1 MNEEA
6 RTTSLMEIR
15 EFLGNHQ
22 YDAAPWDNQKRV
34 VDQLYDALNE
44 KRDDLLFWTDLKSL
58 VRRLEDRRF
67 DQTIFSNST
76 AFQNAT
82 LDQLLDD
89 LRRSLGD
96 GDGGSSGGNN
106 SDIKRWAKKSISA
119 TALFSFLLLG
129 VAVGCNEDDGDD
141 KDSAL
146 CAEAEDERLTGQ
158 EGEVFC
164 DLVDIIRNADIP
176 SVTKMELLECL
187 PELDATYREEILE
200 MFQSMTDQEIA
211 DYLTSDYMLCD
222 DGDDD
227 YSDDDDDDYYGDD
240 DH

>member
-1 MNEEA
+1 MNEDT

-15 EFLGNHQ
+15 EFLGDHQ

-34 VDQLYDALNE
+34 VGQLYDALNE
-44 KRDDLLFWTDLKSL
+44 KKDDQLFWTDLKSL
-58 VRRLEDRRF
+58 VSRLEDRRF

-96 GDGGSSGGNN
+96 GDGGSGGGNN
-106 SDIKRWAKKSISA
+106 SSLKQWAKKSISA

-141 KDSAL
+141 KDGAL
-146 CAEAEDERLTGQ
+146 CAEAEEEWITGQ
-158 EGEVFC
+158 EGEVYC
-164 DLVDIIRNADIP
+164 DLVDIIRTADIP
-176 SVTKMELLECL
+176 NSTKEILLDCL
-187 PELDATYREEILE
+187 PYLDAAYREEILE
-200 MFQSMTDQEIA
+200 MFESMTDQEIA
-211 DYLTSDYMLCD
+211 DYLINDDMFCD
-222 DGDDD
+222 NGG
-227 YSDDDDDDYYGDD
+227 DDDDD
-240 DH
+240 H